1 MYDRLNDFNVP
12 PPVPRNYFNLP
23 KQEIYFFYS
32 NTKNAWVYEFLDNSS
47 FCLKTLNKGHGQIM
61 KFSTPGLDQQNVYNY
76 LLNRYPEADIDMY
89 ACEEDWFEDVRNLKF
104 F

>member
-12 PPVPRNYFNLP
+12 PPVPRNYFDLP

-32 NTKNAWVYEFLDNSS
+32 NTENAWVYEFLDNSS
-47 FCLKTLNKGHGQIM
+47 FRLKTLNKGHGQIM
-61 KFSTPGLDQQNVYNY
+61 KFSTPGLDEQEIYNY
-76 LLNRYPEADIDMY
+76 LLNRYPEAYIDMY